1 MAIGWHW
8 ALLIF
13 NFPLHLSEVLR
24 PFIIIFH
31 QIAYS
36 CYQLSAMANSHH
48 HHHGTANSCYQLS
61 ATAYTVP
68 FKSIVNCSH
77 PLGNETTWYRP
88 DALLKI
94 MLLSRLFKIV
104 LDSC

>member
-1 MAIGWHW
+1 MDSKLHHHHHLVYSYYQLSATAVHHH
-8 ALLIF
+8 
-13 NFPLHLSEVLR
+13 FPSNCL
-24 PFIIIFH
+24 F
-31 QIAYS
+31 
-36 CYQLSAMANSHH
+36 LSAMANSHH

-94 MLLSRLFKIV
+94 MLLSRLLK
-104 LDSC
+104 